1 MNVGPM
7 GNGKWDARDVEV
19 FQGIGKWLKVNGE
32 SIYGTQR
39 TNLPVQPWGVT
50 TLKGDTLYAH
60 VYRWPSDGKLVI
72 GGLRSEI
79 KKGWCLANKKTSVK
93 FNRLNA
99 DDYELAL
106 PAKAPDSMDAVIAL
120 ILDKQ
125 QGTESHPP
133 A

>member
-79 KKGWCLANKKTSVK
+79 KKGWCLANKKLRSSST
-93 FNRLNA
+93 
-99 DDYELAL
+99 
-106 PAKAPDSMDAVIAL
+106 
-120 ILDKQ
+120 
-125 QGTESHPP
+125 G
-133 A
+133 